1 MKKIIAFATL
11 LLILF
16 IPVGCKS
23 AVKITE
29 NDVVARIDD
38 KYFKESHVMFVNIGK
53 VTNQIHHPA
62 EYHVVIEYDG
72 RRYDFD
78 DESVYNSYEIGDVI
92 KVIKEIKEYSDGSY
106 TTKIKLK

>member
-1 MKKIIAFATL
+1 MKKIIAFVAL

-38 KYFKESHVMFVNIGK
+38 KYFEESHVMFVRVGNIM
-53 VTNQIHHPA
+53 NQIHRPA
-62 EYHVVIEYDG
+62 EYHVVIEYDD

-78 DESVYNSYEIGDVI
+78 DESVYNSYEIGDEI

>member
-1 MKKIIAFATL
+1 MKKIIAFVTL
-11 LLILF
+11 LLIII

-38 KYFKESHVMFVNIGK
+38 KYFKENHVMLVRVGNIM
-53 VTNQIHHPA
+53 NQIHHPA

-78 DESVYNSYEIGDVI
+78 DESVYNSYEIGDEI
-92 KVIKEIKEYSDGSY
+92 KAIKEIKEYSDGSY
-106 TTKIKLK
+106 TTTIKLK

>member
-1 MKKIIAFATL
+1 MKKIIAFVTL
-11 LLILF
+11 LLIII

-38 KYFKESHVMFVNIGK
+38 KYFEESHIMFVHIGK
-53 VTNQIHHPA
+53 IINQIHRPD

-78 DESVYNSYEIGDVI
+78 DEQVYNSYEIGDEI